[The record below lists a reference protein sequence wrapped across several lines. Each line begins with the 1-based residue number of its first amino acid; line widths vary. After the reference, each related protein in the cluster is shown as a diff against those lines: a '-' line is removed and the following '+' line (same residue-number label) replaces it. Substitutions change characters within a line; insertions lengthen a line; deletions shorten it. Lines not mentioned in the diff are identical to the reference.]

1 MTRQRQLE
9 QEWPHQLRSV
19 LDLPA
24 RARVRVHVEEV

>member
-9 QEWPHQLRSV
+9 HQLRSV